1 MSTKILVV
9 PTNIEELVAQI
20 LMYRRVTRT
29 EQLILKYTLLYK
41 EELNEQEKTLI
52 DRIFYG
58 VRHGLLKLVE

>member
-1 MSTKILVV
+1 MSAEVV
-9 PTNIEELVAQI
+9 VVQTNIEELVAQI

-29 EQLILKYTLLYK
+29 EQFILKYTLLYK